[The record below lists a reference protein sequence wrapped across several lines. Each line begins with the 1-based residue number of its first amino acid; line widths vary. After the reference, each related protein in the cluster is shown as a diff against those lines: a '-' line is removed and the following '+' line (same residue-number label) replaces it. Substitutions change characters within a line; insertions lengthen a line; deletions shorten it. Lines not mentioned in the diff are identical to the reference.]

1 VAGLPASR
9 GGERS
14 GSSPDLHNST
24 SLLKN
29 SYDESVDSRRETI
42 LAFLKTRGHATL
54 GEVAAHLEVSKQ
66 GALRHMEALEAAG
79 LAAASHAQPHGRG
92 RPENVYELTA
102 AAGDHF
108 PDGHRELAG
117 DLVEFLSDEQLKR
130 FFERRAERLEA
141 EYAPRLAGLDF
152 EGRVRELAKL
162 ASEHG
167 HMAEV
172 VELPE
177 GGLAIRHCNCPIQDV
192 AARTGLPCQNEQQMY
207 QRLLGA
213 SVTRSTWM
221 ADAATDCTY
230 EVKKEI

>member
-1 VAGLPASR
+1 M
-9 GGERS
+9 
-14 GSSPDLHNST
+14 
-24 SLLKN
+24 LKN
-29 SYDESVDSRRETI
+29 SYDELVDSRRESI

-54 GEVAAHLEVSKQ
+54 AEVASNLEVTKQ
-66 GALRHMEALEAAG
+66 AALRHLEALEVDG
-79 LAAASHAQPHGRG
+79 LATVAHAEPHGRG
-92 RPENVYELTA
+92 RPENVYHLTP
-102 AAGDHF
+102 AAGEHF

-117 DLVEFLSDEQLKR
+117 DLVAFLSEEQLKR

-162 ASEHG
+162 ATEHG

-192 AARTGLPCQNEQQMY
+192 AARTGLPCHNEQEMY

-213 SVTRSTWM
+213 TVNRSTWM
-221 ADAATDCTY
+221 ADAAPDCTY
-230 EVKKEI
+230 EVKES

>member
-1 VAGLPASR
+1 M
-9 GGERS
+9 
-14 GSSPDLHNST
+14 
-24 SLLKN
+24 
-29 SYDESVDSRRETI
+29 DSRRESI
-42 LAFLKTRGHATL
+42 LAFIKTRGHATL
-54 GEVAAHLEVSKQ
+54 GEVASHLEVSKQ
-66 GALRHMEALEAAG
+66 GALRHLEGLEADG
-79 LAAASHAQPHGRG
+79 LTTVAHALPHGRG
-92 RPENVYELTA
+92 RPENVYRLTA
-102 AAGDHF
+102 AAGEHF

-117 DLVEFLSDEQLKR
+117 DLVEFLSEEQLKR

-152 EGRVRELAKL
+152 EARVRELAKL
-162 ASEHG
+162 ATEHG

-192 AARTGLPCQNEQQMY
+192 AARTGLPCHNEQEMY

-221 ADAATDCTY
+221 ADAAPDCTY
-230 EVKKEI
+230 EVKESSGKVG